1 MSNASSN
8 GRMTPEGEAAR
19 DGCDGPGSGGRAAER
34 RDGASIAGRSCEWYC
49 ARTQNKREH
58 IAAHWLRARH
68 GIESFL
74 PRIRYRRVEARGAVW
89 TTEALFPNY
98 LFVRCDLAR
107 AWQQVQC
114 VPGVTELVRFGSQ
127 CPSIPG
133 EVIEGLRALLGA
145 QDVYVIEDRLAP
157 GDAVRIFEGPFEG
170 LEAIVTR
177 VLPAG
182 ERVRVLLELL
192 GRQTS
197 VELPVSG
204 VAGIARELRGGLG
217 VES

>member
-1 MSNASSN
+1 
-8 GRMTPEGEAAR
+8 
-19 DGCDGPGSGGRAAER
+19 
-34 RDGASIAGRSCEWYC
+34 
-49 ARTQNKREH
+49 
-58 IAAHWLRARH
+58 
-68 GIESFL
+68 
-74 PRIRYRRVEARGAVW
+74 
-89 TTEALFPNY
+89 
-98 LFVRCDLAR
+98 
-107 AWQQVQC
+107 VQC

-182 ERVRVLLELL
+182 ERVRVLLDLL